1 MSSLPNFRRVADATA
16 EQWSGEEPDPGFMK
30 SLNAI
35 SQYKQHSQTSK
46 YWWIAVMA
54 LALALA
60 SDFLPFTKYF
70 HGGLCLL
77 TFFLATRAAFRAARA
92 FKTASK
98 ADADADKKM
107 KIGIIV
113 ADEDEKQPSPTG

>member
-30 SLNAI
+30 ALNAI

-54 LALALA
+54 LVLAFV
-60 SDFLPFTKYF
+60 SDFLPFTKF
-70 HGGLCLL
+70 IHGGLLVL
-77 TFFLATRAAFRAARA
+77 TSYLATRAAFRAARA
-92 FKTASK
+92 HKTASK
-98 ADADADKKM
+98 ADADADRKM
-107 KIGIIV
+107 KIGIIT
-113 ADEDEKQPSPTG
+113 DDDEKQQPSPTG